1 MADFPKIAVELR
13 DGTGKGAARAVRRE
27 GFVPG
32 VIYGDK
38 RDPAAIK
45 MDRRNLERELNQ
57 GGFFSKLYD
66 LEAGGKRQRVLPRD
80 VQFDVVTDVPI
91 HVDFFRVAEDAVI
104 TINVP
109 LNYLNEENCEGLIQG
124 GVLNVV
130 RHEIEVVCRADA
142 IPQSFD
148 ADLLGLEIGDS
159 LHISAITLPE
169 GVELTITDR
178 DFTVLTIAT
187 PAAKIE
193 DEIEAAEGEEG
204 LEGIEGEEGVEG
216 EEGETEE
223 ESPAEE

>member
-1 MADFPKIAVELR
+1 MADFPIMTVELR
-13 DGTGKGAARAVRRE
+13 DGTGKGAARAARRD

-38 RDPAAIK
+38 RDPATIK
-45 MDRRNLERELNQ
+45 MDRRLLQRELNQ

-66 LEAGGKRQRVLPRD
+66 LDAGGKRQRVLPRD
-80 VQFDVVTDVPI
+80 VQFNVVTDVPI
-91 HVDFFRVAEDAVI
+91 HVDFLRVAADAKV

-109 LNYLNEENCEGLIQG
+109 LTFLNEEECEGLKVG

-142 IPQSFD
+142 IPQAFE
-148 ADLLGLEIGDS
+148 ADLKDLEMGDS

-178 DFTVLTIAT
+178 DFTVLTIAA
-187 PAAKIE
+187 PAAKVE
-193 DEIEAAEGEEG
+193 DEIELAEGEEG
-204 LEGIEGEEGVEG
+204 LEAADTASVEEQDGDGEETAS
-216 EEGETEE
+216 EE
-223 ESPAEE
+223 

>member
-1 MADFPKIAVELR
+1 MADIQQMSVELR
-13 DGTGKGAARAVRRE
+13 EGSGKGAARQTRRE
-27 GFVPG
+27 GLVPG

-38 RDPAAIK
+38 RDPASIK
-45 MDRRNLERELNQ
+45 MDRRMLERELHQ

-66 LEAGGKRQRVLPRD
+66 LEAGGKSQRVLPRD

-91 HVDFFRVAEDAVI
+91 HVDFLRVAVDAVV

-109 LNYLNEENCEGLIQG
+109 LNYLNEEECEGLKQG

-148 ADLLGLEIGDS
+148 VDLRDLQMGDS
-159 LHISAITLPE
+159 LHISAISMPD

-178 DFTVLTIAT
+178 DFTVLTIAA

-193 DEIEAAEGEEG
+193 DEVAEGEEG
-204 LEGIEGEEGVEG
+204 LEAADTESVEGDEEAGDEEGDS
-216 EEGETEE
+216 EE
-223 ESPAEE
+223 